1 MKYSE
6 LTAKNREELQKE
18 LKEKK
23 QQLFSLRMKLKTM
36 QLSNTGEIKLKRR
49 EIAQTQ
55 TAIRQAEITAAI
67 KAIEADIKA
76 EIKGESK

>member
-55 TAIRQAEITAAI
+55 TAIRQAEI
-67 KAIEADIKA
+67 KAVIA

>member
-55 TAIRQAEITAAI
+55 TAIRQAEI
-67 KAIEADIKA
+67 KAVIA
-76 EIKGESK
+76 EIKGEGK